1 MKIFARIAVR
11 IVYVAAT
18 LAVVAAAAWG
28 QASKQT
34 SERTSQQLS
43 DQLSHKEQCSLAV
56 VSRLVGG
63 NQPVCDGVVVRQMA
77 KRGHAFEQNQMGLA
91 SVLAVGPDYSEK
103 EALAWFEHAAQKGY
117 APAQVNLAVMNING
131 WGTATNY
138 AVGLHWL
145 QAAADQGPPNKSG
158 S

>member
-1 MKIFARIAVR
+1 MRSVALWYLRLRGNLGLSSGDSVRKTGRDTVKIFAGIAVR

-63 NQPVCDGVVVRQMA
+63 NQPVCDG
-77 KRGHAFEQNQMGLA
+77 
-91 SVLAVGPDYSEK
+91 
-103 EALAWFEHAAQKGY
+103 
-117 APAQVNLAVMNING
+117 
-131 WGTATNY
+131 
-138 AVGLHWL
+138 
-145 QAAADQGPPNKSG
+145 
-158 S
+158 